1 MEYIK
6 VENGIIIDHCCG
18 SEKPDG
24 AIEVPEGFPGG
35 IGMKLEALKDDLSGV
50 KPISQQVQEE
60 IFTVPEGYKINAAD
74 DGVTRMTQM
83 EIDALYPP
91 EVWAAPGSFESVNV
105 YKTFN
110 NTGEFG
116 YFPPEGTIKMEGP
129 RPTAYHKAASDGSW
143 TVDIDAARD
152 AKLKEINT
160 SYNAATS
167 ALVATYPQTE
177 LLTFDKQEAE
187 ARAWT
192 ADHAA
197 GTPLVDMLA
206 AGRQMDKAELVRRII
221 AKADAFALAAGY
233 LTGQRQRYEDML
245 AAAQTAE
252 AVAAIVPDYALPEG
266 LSL

>member
-18 SEKPDG
+18 AEKPEG
-24 AIEVPEGFPGG
+24 AIEVPEGFSGG
-35 IGMKLEALKDDLSGV
+35 IGMPLAALKEDLSGV
-50 KPISQQVQEE
+50 KPISQQVKEG
-60 IFTVPEGYKINAAD
+60 IFLVPEGYKINDAD
-74 DGVTRMTQM
+74 NGVTRMGQN

-91 EVWAAPGSFESVNV
+91 EIWAVPGQFHGILVH
-105 YKTFN
+105 KTFDSN
-110 NTGEFG
+110 GVMG
-116 YFPPEGTIKMEGP
+116 YFPPEDAVRMEGP

-143 TVDIDAARD
+143 TVDMDAARNV
-152 AKLKEINT
+152 KLTEINAA
-160 SYNAATS
+160 YDAATS

-197 GTPLVDMLA
+197 ETPLVDMLA
-206 AGRQMDKAELVRRII
+206 AGRQMDKAELMSRII
-221 AKADAFALAAGY
+221 AKADAFALATGY
-233 LTGQRQRYEDML
+233 LTGQRQRYEDL
-245 AAAQTAE
+245 LDAATSAE
-252 AVAAIVPDYALPEG
+252 EVEVIVPQYVLPEG